1 MISIIITAFREP
13 QVGKAIE
20 SFLNQRIKEKYELI
34 VSAPDKETQDI
45 VKKYKKV
52 KLFRDPGKGKALAL
66 NLLFKKAKGEK
77 IILTDGDVYVSEN
90 SVNELLKEFENPQ
103 VGCVA
108 GRPVPIEDKK
118 TKYGYWANFLFDS
131 AHHLRK
137 RLFTEGKFFQSSGY
151 LCAIKSGIVRE
162 IPLDTADDAVIPHL
176 IFEKGYKIAYAEKAL
191 VFVKNV
197 NNWKDWISQKL
208 RCARA
213 HENLGNYIDLKK
225 SPRTKT
231 FSNESK
237 GIFYLFFYPKT
248 LKEIFWTIELIFARL
263 YLWGLVFFEV
273 YIKKKYH
280 KDNWERVESAR

>member
-90 SVNELLKEFENPQ
+90 SVNALLKEFENPQ

-151 LCAIKSGIVRE
+151 LCAIKSGIVKE

-176 IFEKGYKIAYAEKAL
+176 IFEKGYKIAYVEKAL

>member
-151 LCAIKSGIVRE
+151 LCAIKSGIVKE

-176 IFEKGYKIAYAEKAL
+176 IFEKGYKIAYVEKAL